1 MFNKKAELNLETR
14 VKNIHFR
21 RKVSM
26 NSTDI
31 KFRAGQSEINIKSI
45 GLLQRSPRKISSFVP
60 RLARWIF
67 SIPATST
74 NVERQ
79 FSGAG
84 LIIQERRTNLNPEQL
99 NNILLIRSMEKYEH
113 FFE

>member
-1 MFNKKAELNLETR
+1 MKLTSNPLDFWRYHRE
-14 VKNIHFR
+14 
-21 RKVSM
+21 
-26 NSTDI
+26 
-31 KFRAGQSEINIKSI
+31 KF
-45 GLLQRSPRKISSFVP
+45 PRLS

-67 SIPATST
+67 SIPATSI

-84 LIIQERRTNLNPEQL
+84 HVKQERRTNLNPEQL
-99 NNILLIRSMEKYEH
+99 DDILLIRPMEKYEH